1 MKFPHLHMTSRNNIP
16 AITLAATLAL
26 SLVSM
31 PASAL
36 NAPGDPQA
44 KGRPRGAAREQ
55 KARPPAGE
63 WLRKYRNAPPD
74 QQQRLLESDP
84 QFQRLPAQ
92 RQQQLEQRL
101 RNFNAMPAEQQERV
115 LDRMQKFDN
124 LPDAQKRR
132 LEQLHQQMHNIPEDR
147 RGPVRIAF
155 QRLQQMPP
163 DQRERVM
170 NSDHF
175 KSTFS
180 PQEQNLIR
188 GMVEVQD
195 QTGAA
200 PQPPKD

>member
-1 MKFPHLHMTSRNNIP
+1 MTLRNKIP
-16 AITLAATLAL
+16 TIALAATLAL
-26 SLVSM
+26 SITAM
-31 PASAL
+31 PAFAL
-36 NAPGDPQA
+36 TPAGDPQA
-44 KGRPRGAAREQ
+44 KAKAGAAREQ
-55 KARPPAGE
+55 RARPPAGE

-74 QQQRLLESDP
+74 QQQKLLESDP

-101 RNFNAMPAEQQERV
+101 RNFNAMPAQQQERV

-124 LPDAQKRR
+124 LPEAQKKR
-132 LEQLHQQMHNIPEDR
+132 LEQLHQQMHNIPDDR

-163 DQRERVM
+163 DERERVM
-170 NSDHF
+170 NSDRF

-195 QTGAA
+195 QTA
-200 PQPPKD
+200 PAPSGPKNPNQPD